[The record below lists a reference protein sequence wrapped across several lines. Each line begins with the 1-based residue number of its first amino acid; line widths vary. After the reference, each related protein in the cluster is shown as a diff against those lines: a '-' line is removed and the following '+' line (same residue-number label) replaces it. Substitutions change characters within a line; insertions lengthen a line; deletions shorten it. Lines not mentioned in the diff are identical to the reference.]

1 MLLSS
6 RLRRWLI
13 FIVVAP
19 LLGRALQLIAANLEK
34 RQQARRS
41 AAALSRAGEM
51 LRNRRRR

>member
-6 RLRRWLI
+6 RLRRWLV

-19 LLGRALQLIAANLEK
+19 LLRRALQLIAANLEK

-41 AAALSRAGEM
+41 AAVLSTAGGM
-51 LRNRRRR
+51 LRNRRR